1 MGLGYVV
8 VLERELDGIDP
19 RLVDG
24 RALAAERHTLDAAA
38 HEMDLPGL
46 GEFVAFSHDEAETL
60 AADMKFDAPTV
71 GDPTGRWFSCANGLE
86 VVGVIQDFIE
96 ENPDEVREAAA
107 IREGLRAMREV
118 LKAAEAAGVRFRLS
132 VEY

>member
-19 RLVDG
+19 RQVDG

-38 HEMDLPGL
+38 HEMGLPGL
-46 GEFVAFSHDEAETL
+46 GEFVAFSHAEAETL

-71 GDPTGRWFSCANGLE
+71 GDSTGRWFSCASGLE
-86 VVGVIQDFIE
+86 VVRAIQDFLD

-107 IREGLRAMREV
+107 IRDGLHAMRAV
-118 LKAAEAAGVRFRLS
+118 LEAAEAAGVRFRLS